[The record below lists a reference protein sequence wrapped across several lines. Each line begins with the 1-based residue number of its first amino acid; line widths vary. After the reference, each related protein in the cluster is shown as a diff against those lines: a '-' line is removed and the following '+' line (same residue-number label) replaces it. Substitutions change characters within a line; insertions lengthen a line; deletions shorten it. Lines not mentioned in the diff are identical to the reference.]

1 MYINRYCIWIYVYI
15 KAAAVVVLLAM
26 MLQNI
31 SQQNYLIS
39 VFGKKMLVFLLCI

>member
-1 MYINRYCIWIYVYI
+1 MYVYI
-15 KAAAVVVLLAM
+15 KAGCCCCCFVAM

-39 VFGKKMLVFLLCI
+39 VSVKKIVGLLVMYLT